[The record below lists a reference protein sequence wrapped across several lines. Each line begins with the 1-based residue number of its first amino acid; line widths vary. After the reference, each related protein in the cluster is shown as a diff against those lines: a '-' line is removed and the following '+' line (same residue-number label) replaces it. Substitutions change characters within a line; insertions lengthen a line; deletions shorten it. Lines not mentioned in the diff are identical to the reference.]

1 MENFSHPLF
10 LGALAALA
18 VGLVASLALGLWKG
32 ARREAAAGIDAL
44 CAMKWSEFAH
54 LVEDLLRARGLVGS
68 NDERLP
74 GQGGFDLMMTRGSAQ
89 YLVVCKN
96 GAAHRV
102 NEPSLRELA
111 SLVEMQGAE
120 GAVLATA
127 GRVDPGMHEQA
138 RVRRIEILAGRDLW
152 RQVKPWAP
160 QELRH
165 DIESRARAVTLRNG
179 ALTAGLALAAG
190 LAVALLVPMPR
201 TAVSPAKLGTGVAP
215 PRPPAAVAAITPAHA
230 PPTSG
235 MPAAMPDA
243 SLSEKELST
252 RRATAVLEVRG
263 NPTVQNAQW
272 ATRSTLVVV
281 LHQAG
286 APIPDGLFSEVCR
299 ILVQYEELRYTR
311 VQIESPPA
319 EPGGAAGVRWRQ
331 CQ

>member
-1 MENFSHPLF
+1 MENLSHPL
-10 LGALAALA
+10 LLAALAALA
-18 VGLVASLALGLWKG
+18 VGIVASFALGLWQG

-102 NEPSLRELA
+102 NEQSLRELS
-111 SLVEMQGAE
+111 SLVDMQGAE

-127 GRVDPGMHEQA
+127 GHVDASIAEQA
-138 RVRRIEILAGRDLW
+138 RVRRIEILAGRELW
-152 RQVKPWAP
+152 RQVKPWVP
-160 QELRH
+160 QDLRQ
-165 DIESRARAVTLRNG
+165 DIESRARGATIRSAV
-179 ALTAGLALAAG
+179 LTAGIALAAG
-190 LAVALLVPMPR
+190 LGVALIAPVPK
-201 TAVSPAKLGTGVAP
+201 TSVAPAQAGSGVAS
-215 PRPPAAVAAITPAHA
+215 PRPPAAVAAVTPTPAPA
-230 PPTSG
+230 ASG
-235 MPAAMPDA
+235 MPVAMPDA

-286 APIPDGLFSEVCR
+286 VPIPDGLFSEVCR

-311 VQIESPPA
+311 VQIESPSP
-319 EPGGAAGVRWRQ
+319 EPGGAPGVRWRQ